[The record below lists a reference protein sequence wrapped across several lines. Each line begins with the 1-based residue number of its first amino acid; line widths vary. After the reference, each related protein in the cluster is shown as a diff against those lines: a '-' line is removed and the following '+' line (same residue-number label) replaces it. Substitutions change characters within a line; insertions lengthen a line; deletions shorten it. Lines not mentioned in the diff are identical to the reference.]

1 MEKLELLYD
10 HYKETCEI
18 ARENEKIRNRMFII
32 VCLIIGLLFLF
43 SYDSNSI
50 IGLIQSWFQGN
61 YNCDL
66 MFSSNIIQAILWII
80 LLIITLRYLGINI
93 NLDRSYAYISNL
105 EEKIN
110 KISKNNIITREG
122 FSYLNNY
129 PILNN
134 ITYFLYRIVFPII
147 YIIVITIKLRLE
159 YIAQSG
165 VNNSLIF
172 QSALGIFCSILIV
185 AYLVENIKDII
196 DDVIEKNKVQKNIK
210 AKKK

>member
-1 MEKLELLYD
+1 
-10 HYKETCEI
+10 
-18 ARENEKIRNRMFII
+18 MFII

-93 NLDRSYAYISNL
+93 NLDRSYVYISNL

-110 KISKNNIITREG
+110 KISKNDIITREG

-147 YIIVITIKLRLE
+147 YIIVIIIKLRLE

-172 QSALGIFCSILIV
+172 QSVLGIFCSILIV

-196 DDVIEKNKVQKNIK
+196 DDVIEENKVQKNIK

>member
-93 NLDRSYAYISNL
+93 NLDRSYVYISNL

-110 KISKNNIITREG
+110 KISKNDIITREG

-147 YIIVITIKLRLE
+147 YIIVIIIKLRLE

-172 QSALGIFCSILIV
+172 QSVLGIFCSILIV